1 MVKLMIIKIVFYVLA
16 YLFLGTI
23 TLTIMLWHDRN
34 VRWIDRWIDNDEV
47 FSSLTVLFFPL
58 VWVTGIFWFLFLIF
72 PVKFA
77 HFIMAI
83 PTTIVYVIKALKE
96 DKHGKDNN

>member
-1 MVKLMIIKIVFYVLA
+1 MIIKIVFYALT
-16 YLFLGTI
+16 YFCLGTL
-23 TLTIMLWHDRN
+23 TLAIMLWHDRKCKC
-34 VRWIDRWIDNDEV
+34 WIDKWIDGDELL
-47 FSSLTVLFFPL
+47 SSIIVLLFPV
-58 VWVTGIFWFLFLIF
+58 VWIAGLFWFLFISF

-96 DKHGKDNN
+96 NPDGKA